1 MAAHPQQLIRTLPQP
16 ALSGRLRQRDRCDPA
31 GECWREQGTP
41 GRCAGGYALGTT
53 PDPRGTA
60 LVLATIV
67 AMALLLGSAI
77 VIAVYTVVAL
87 VSRHIHR
94 AVGEVDERV
103 GTYQDGVET
112 TIGRLAEALPK
123 PGLRRIS

>member
-1 MAAHPQQLIRTLPQP
+1 MKPWILTASGVTAGIALLIAA
-16 ALSGRLRQRDRCDPA
+16 A
-31 GECWREQGTP
+31 
-41 GRCAGGYALGTT
+41 AGGYALGTT

-87 VSRHIHR
+87 VGRHIHR